1 MDVAATMPIPIGGF
15 TLDLQRGRLFG
26 PRGEVALRAKSF
38 LLLSHLAL
46 HAGRVVPKD
55 ELMGVLWPD
64 VTVTEESLTQ
74 CVRDVRRA
82 LGDADAQ
89 VLRTLPRRGY
99 LLDTPQGR
107 PAEVRPVAPEATP
120 ALLRPDGIAVLP
132 FHPGGGSLADAHLFD
147 GLAHDLISRLARLRS
162 FHVIARG
169 STFALRHLAADPV
182 AAGRVLGVAHV
193 VAGMAEARGSDVV
206 FRTELVQ
213 VADRAI
219 LWTATL
225 VVARTEVQSLID
237 RMAERILQ
245 NVQLHVTLAET
256 RRALSLPLSAQDA
269 WAAYHAGLHDC
280 FRFDTD
286 RIGLALERLN
296 QATRLDPGF
305 ARAHAAASFCH
316 YFLAFTGATDDRAIA
331 TAAAR
336 KSAERAM
343 LADEANPSSHWAYGR
358 VLWLEGDAEG
368 CVKHLHRAVEIS
380 PSYVHA
386 QYMIGF
392 VEAHAGDAARAL
404 AQMDLVLSL
413 SPFDPFLSSVQITR
427 AIAMVRL
434 GEVEGAAIWARDAAR
449 QPTAYPTL
457 LAPAALILAEAGRI
471 EEARQVRAMIRQRAP
486 AYGMEDLTRSLC
498 RTSEEMAALMHR
510 NARSIGL

>member
-256 RRALSLPLSAQDA
+256 RRA
-269 WAAYHAGLHDC
+269 
-280 FRFDTD
+280 
-286 RIGLALERLN
+286 
-296 QATRLDPGF
+296 
-305 ARAHAAASFCH
+305 HAAESFCH
-316 YFLAFTGATDDRAIA
+316 YFLAFTGATDDRATA

-358 VLWLEGDAEG
+358 ALWLEGDAEG

-434 GEVEGAAIWARDAAR
+434 GEVEGAAVWARDAAR

-486 AYGMEDLTRSLC
+486 AYGMEDLTRSLR
-498 RTSEEMAALMHR
+498 RTSAEMAALMHR